1 MLSGQIYGSRLKCT
15 IIPGRALKRRKV
27 IIMIEKF
34 EVGTVLRD
42 RYSLKEVVGHGG
54 MGSVYLAEDLRLP
67 GRLCAIKEV
76 KPEAKAS
83 PEARRQEHNQFLR
96 EASLLAQL
104 DHPNLPKV
112 SDFFSEG
119 GRDYL
124 VMDYVPGKNLKELI
138 DDSRVQGRQL
148 DVEIVDNW
156 AQQIMDSVNYLH
168 DQDPSILHRDIKP
181 SNIKLTPDGRIKLVD
196 FGLAKV
202 MASDNSS
209 TITVIQGRGTAYYTP
224 LEQYGAESEHTDVRS
239 DIYAL
244 AATLY
249 HLLSG
254 APPPEAKERFLNPA
268 VMRPLNTV
276 NRKVSAKTSDAVDWG
291 LEMHPEDRPA
301 GIEQFRQAFNGQVSR
316 GDFGRQT
323 EERIGLGEAIGQN
336 GAIVLIVL
344 ALFATALLATL
355 L

>member
-1 MLSGQIYGSRLKCT
+1 
-15 IIPGRALKRRKV
+15 
-27 IIMIEKF
+27 MIGKIEI
-34 EVGTVLRD
+34 GTVLRD
-42 RYSLKEVVGHGG
+42 RYRLKDVVGHGG
-54 MGSVYLAEDLRLP
+54 MGNVYMAEDLRLP

-76 KPEAKAS
+76 QPEANAS

-112 SDFFSEG
+112 SDFFAEG

-138 DDSRVQGRQL
+138 DDSRIQGTYL
-148 DVEIVDNW
+148 DVDKVNAW
-156 AQQIMDSVNYLH
+156 GQQIMDSVSYLH
-168 DQDPSILHRDIKP
+168 SQEPPILHRDIKP

-202 MASDNSS
+202 MATDNSS

-224 LEQYGAESEHTDVRS
+224 LEQYGAESEHTNVKS

-244 AATLY
+244 GATLY

-254 APPPEAKERFLNPA
+254 SPPPEAKERFLNPA
-268 VMRPLNTV
+268 VMRPLKSV
-276 NRKVSAKTSDAVDWG
+276 NGAVPARMSDAVDWG
-291 LEMHPEDRPA
+291 LEMHPDNRP
-301 GIEQFRQAFNGQVSR
+301 ESVEVFRQAFDGVVKREQATWQSGNEPSVS
-316 GDFGRQT
+316 
-323 EERIGLGEAIGQN
+323 EALSQN
-336 GAIVLIVL
+336 STIVALVL
-344 ALFATALLATL
+344 ALFALAVALTL

>member
-1 MLSGQIYGSRLKCT
+1 
-15 IIPGRALKRRKV
+15 
-27 IIMIEKF
+27 MIGKIEL
-34 EVGTVLRD
+34 GTVLRD
-42 RYSLKEVVGHGG
+42 RYRLKEIVGHGG
-54 MGSVYLAEDLRLP
+54 MGNVYLAEDIRLP

-76 KPEAKAS
+76 QPEANAS

-112 SDFFSEG
+112 SDFFAEG

-138 DDSRVQGRQL
+138 DESRIAGQYLEVGT
-148 DVEIVDNW
+148 VNGW
-156 AQQIMDSVNYLH
+156 AQQIMDAVSYLH
-168 DQDPSILHRDIKP
+168 RQEPAILHRDIKP

-202 MASDNSS
+202 MATDNSS

-224 LEQYGAESEHTDVRS
+224 LEQYGAESEHTNAKS

-244 AATLY
+244 GATLY

-254 APPPEAKERFLNPA
+254 SPPPEAKERFLNPA
-268 VMRPLNTV
+268 VMRPLRTI
-276 NRKVSAKTSDAVDWG
+276 NRSVPDRMSDAVDWG
-291 LEMHPEDRPA
+291 LEMHPDNRPDSVETFRAAYNGEMRRGQA
-301 GIEQFRQAFNGQVSR
+301 GKQQETQQ
-316 GDFGRQT
+316 
-323 EERIGLGEAIGQN
+323 GLSEALSQN
-336 GAIVLIVL
+336 STIVALVVV
-344 ALFATALLATL
+344 LFALAVALTL

>member
-1 MLSGQIYGSRLKCT
+1 
-15 IIPGRALKRRKV
+15 
-27 IIMIEKF
+27 MIGKIEI
-34 EVGTVLRD
+34 GTVLRD
-42 RYSLKEVVGHGG
+42 RYKLIDVVGRGG
-54 MGSVYLAEDLRLP
+54 MGNVYLAEDLRLP
-67 GRLCAIKEV
+67 GRLCAMKEV
-76 KPEAKAS
+76 QPESNAS

-112 SDFFSEG
+112 SDFFAEG

-138 DDSRVQGRQL
+138 DESRIQGRQL
-148 DVEIVDNW
+148 DVERVNDW
-156 AQQIMDSVNYLH
+156 AQQIMDSVSYLH
-168 DQDPSILHRDIKP
+168 NQEPIVLHRDIKP

-202 MASDNSS
+202 MATDNSS

-224 LEQYGAESEHTDVRS
+224 LEQYGAESEHTNVKS

-244 AATLY
+244 GATFY

-254 APPPEAKERFLNPA
+254 SPPPEAKERFLNPA
-268 VMRPLNTV
+268 VMRPLKYV
-276 NRKVSAKTSDAVDWG
+276 NRAVPDSASDAVDWA
-291 LEMHPEDRPA
+291 LEMHPDNRPDSV
-301 GIEQFRQAFNGQVSR
+301 ETFRQAFVGQISR
-316 GDFGRQT
+316 QDIDRQNEVPIT
-323 EERIGLGEAIGQN
+323 LGEAMNQN
-336 GAIVLIVL
+336 GPIVLLAL
-344 ALFATALLATL
+344 ALFALAILLTL

>member
-1 MLSGQIYGSRLKCT
+1 MI
-15 IIPGRALKRRKV
+15 GR
-27 IIMIEKF
+27 IEI
-34 EVGTVLRD
+34 GTVLRD
-42 RYSLKEVVGHGG
+42 RYRLKDVVGHGG

-76 KPEAKAS
+76 QPETNAS

-112 SDFFSEG
+112 SDFFAEG

-138 DDSRVQGRQL
+138 DDSRIRGRYL
-148 DVEIVDNW
+148 EVGKVNGW
-156 AQQIMDSVNYLH
+156 AQQIMDAVHYLH
-168 DQDPSILHRDIKP
+168 NQHPAILHRDIKP

-202 MASDNSS
+202 MSTDNSS

-224 LEQYGAESEHTDVRS
+224 LEQYGAESEHTNAKS

-244 AATLY
+244 GATLY

-254 APPPEAKERFLNPA
+254 SPPPEAKERFLNPA
-268 VMRPLNTV
+268 VMRPLKTV
-276 NRKVSAKTSDAVDWG
+276 NSAVPGRMSDAVDWG
-291 LEMHPEDRPA
+291 LEMHPDNRPDSV
-301 GIEQFRQAFNGQVSR
+301 ETFRKAFNGEVRRDRNSR
-316 GDFGRQT
+316 RRESQPGVT
-323 EERIGLGEAIGQN
+323 EALSQNSAILTL
-336 GAIVLIVL
+336 VVV
-344 ALFATALLATL
+344 LFALAVVLTL